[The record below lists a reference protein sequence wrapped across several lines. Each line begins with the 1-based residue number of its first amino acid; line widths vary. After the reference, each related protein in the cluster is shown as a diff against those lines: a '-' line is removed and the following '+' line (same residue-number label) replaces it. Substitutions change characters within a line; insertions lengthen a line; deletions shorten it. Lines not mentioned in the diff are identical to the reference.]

1 MHAHAACISPGTLSK
16 PALTLHACWPARS
29 VKVMYTHRN
38 PKNDDEAPLVA
49 DDVYKIIMEVSRISS
64 CPRVAS
70 ILP

>member
-1 MHAHAACISPGTLSK
+1 
-16 PALTLHACWPARS
+16 
-29 VKVMYTHRN
+29 MYTHRN